1 MPMGMPISACRCTTL
16 FNPGPVFGIT
26 CSKGYQIEWMVGGE
40 APWKALRNSMEAP
53 MEEATDCETKG
64 SANET

>member
-1 MPMGMPISACRCTTL
+1 
-16 FNPGPVFGIT
+16 
-26 CSKGYQIEWMVGGE
+26 MVGGE